1 MKLHGKAVAN
11 AIRSTTLW
19 LFALALMATPSV
31 APAAKGDCSQPSS
44 TGSGPSASDC
54 LFILRVAVGTQTCTP
69 ACICAPLGSLPTKT
83 SDALLCLRSS
93 VGQSVTLNCP
103 CALPDGDD
111 FNDNSKDPELW
122 GSDITFEG
130 SGTILET
137 GGRLEFRSASSMG
150 THYTSRPWIASVMPY
165 TQNWEATLDTT
176 NLTLPTHNDEVNS
189 FGISVFDEGNFGS
202 EVFVEMYASHYDGA
216 PARNGFYGAVSN
228 DGEFVAEVDS
238 FADDQTAINGAVR
251 ITFDSTA
258 KVLTLYYDEDRTNG
272 YQWTGL
278 GSFSVDGDGGTDGN
292 TNWGLTSADR
302 FILAIYGYTEQMPIS
317 AGQMYGDN
325 FAITGGVAP

>member
-1 MKLHGKAVAN
+1 MKLQNTAVAK
-11 AIRSTTLW
+11 ATRHTTAW
-19 LFALALMATPSV
+19 LIALTLMASPSV
-31 APAAKGDCSQPSS
+31 APADKGDCSQPSS

-137 GGRLEFRSASSMG
+137 AGHLEFRSTSSMG
-150 THYTSRPWIASVMPY
+150 THYTARPWIASVVPY
-165 TQNWEATLDTT
+165 AQDWEATLDTT
-176 NLTLPTHNDEVNS
+176 NLTSPTHNDEVNS
-189 FGISVFDEGNFGS
+189 FGISVFDESNFGS

-216 PARNGFYGAVSN
+216 PARNGFYGAISN
-228 DGEFVAEVDS
+228 DGAFVAEVDNL
-238 FADDQTAINGAVR
+238 ANDQTSVNGAVR
-251 ITFDSTA
+251 VTFDSTA

-272 YQWTGL
+272 YQWTEL
-278 GSFSVDGDGGTDGN
+278 GSFDVDGSGGTDGS
-292 TNWGLTSADR
+292 TNWGLTSDDR
-302 FILAIYGYTEQMPIS
+302 FILAIYGYTEQMPIA
-317 AGQMYGDN
+317 AGEMYGDN
-325 FAITGGVAP
+325 FVITGGVAP